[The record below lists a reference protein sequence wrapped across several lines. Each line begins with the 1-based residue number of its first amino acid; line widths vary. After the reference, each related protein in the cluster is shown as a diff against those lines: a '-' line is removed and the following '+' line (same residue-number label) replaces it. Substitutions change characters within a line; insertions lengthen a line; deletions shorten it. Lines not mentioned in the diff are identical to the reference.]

1 MNNQNTGLENLGN
14 LDNNGNNL
22 NDQINIPQNNN
33 LNDQI
38 NIPQNNNLDNQM
50 NIPQNNNL
58 NINIPIN
65 NNVNF
70 NKETNN
76 FSNNMINASEDNNLG
91 RPEFHPM
98 NEYHHN
104 VESSIEK
111 ESFLKKLDYK
121 KILIIGG
128 IIVFIIVGVIV
139 GKNIFKNKKTSSED
153 ILASNSFFLSNNNN
167 SAIFDKNGNQLTDF
181 IFQSGPDKFIN
192 GAALVENDNDEKG
205 LVSESGKMLIEF
217 GKCKYLFRYGSVFT
231 CTTAESNDIL
241 YDSNGKILLETD
253 YLDGFD
259 EVNKYEYS
267 VISDKKNMMVY
278 NYKGEKITFFP
289 VNDSLSLFNNKPL
302 IKGIDNYVSI
312 NYDGKSYI
320 IDSDSKLL
328 FTLDEPYC
336 VSSVSE
342 DKKQFIISS
351 CNYEDYRKPKTFK
364 VVKDGKVA
372 YSVTMDSIDKYLEFE
387 GNAVVNNDNEYYDNN
402 GNSNKQIEGWYDDK
416 NYVLKSGDE
425 KYDLY
430 ENNKLKATVN
440 CEKLYSRGYQ
450 SSKIYLF
457 NDCNNTYDYF
467 FYKNDGTLLNEQK
480 YEFASSFDEN
490 NIAIV
495 AHEAKKYFMID
506 SNGKQISKE
515 YSSISDNYK
524 GYGVYTAINDDTKVC
539 LDKDGNELV
548 SGDGIRIENKKFA
561 VVTRGNKYE
570 LYDYVNKKSI
580 ITLDADPILKDNYF
594 EIDSSNKIQYYSYET
609 GKKFYEINN

>member
-38 NIPQNNNLDNQM
+38 

-98 NEYHHN
+98 NQYHHN

-139 GKNIFKNKKTSSED
+139 GKNIFKNKKSSSED
-153 ILASNSFFLSNNNN
+153 ILASNSFFISNKNN
-167 SAIFDKNGNQLTDF
+167 SAIFDKSGKQLTDF
-181 IFQSGPDKFIN
+181 IFQSGSDKFIN
-192 GAALVENDNDEKG
+192 GAALVENNNNEKG

-217 GKCKYLFRYGSVFT
+217 GKCKYLFRYGSVFI
-231 CTTAESNDIL
+231 CATADSNDIL
-241 YDSNGKILLETD
+241 YDSKGNVLIEDKN
-253 YLDGFD
+253 LDGFD
-259 EVNKYEYS
+259 AVGEYAYS
-267 VISDKKNMMVY
+267 VISNGKDMMVY
-278 NYKGEKITFFP
+278 NYKGDKVTSFP
-289 VNDSLSLFNNKPL
+289 VNDSLSLFNNEPIL
-302 IKGIDNYVSI
+302 DGIDNYASI
-312 NYDGKSYI
+312 NYDNKSYI
-320 IDSDSKLL
+320 IDTNSKLL
-328 FTLDEPYC
+328 FTLDEPFC
-336 VSSVSE
+336 VSAVSE

-351 CNYEDYRKPKTFK
+351 CNYEDYSKPKTFK

-372 YSVTMDSIDKYLEFE
+372 YSVTMDSIDEYLEFE
-387 GNAVVNNDNEYYDNN
+387 GNAVINSANEYYDNN
-402 GNSNKQIEGWYDDK
+402 GNINKQIEGWYDDK
-416 NYVLKSGDE
+416 NYVLKSSDE

-440 CEKLYSRGYQ
+440 CERLYSRGYQ

-457 NDCNNTYDYF
+457 DNCNNTYDYF

-548 SGDGIRIENKKFA
+548 SGDEVRIKNNKYLIVKHGA
-561 VVTRGNKYE
+561 KYE

-580 ITLDADPILKDNYF
+580 ITLDTEPTLKDNYF
-594 EIDSSNKIQYYSYET
+594 EVDSSNKIQYYSYET